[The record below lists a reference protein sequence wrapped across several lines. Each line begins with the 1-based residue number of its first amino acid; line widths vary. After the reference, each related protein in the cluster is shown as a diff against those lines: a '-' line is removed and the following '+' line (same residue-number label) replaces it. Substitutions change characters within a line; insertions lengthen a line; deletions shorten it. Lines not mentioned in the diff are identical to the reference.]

1 MTRKDHLKK
10 IVEADNAY
18 YELAQPIMSDEEYD
32 AIRSDYIEKYGSEDL
47 DYTPGQPT
55 SQSRFKHPI
64 KVTSLGK
71 VDDSDAVSFDKE
83 IERLSPLAVEPKY
96 DGITVV
102 AYPNPDGTYF
112 FVTRGDG
119 IEGDI
124 IPWFVPYTLMGKNRK
139 YAIRGEAFM
148 TQFDFEKMNEEL
160 ASSGEEPKANARNA
174 VAGILNPA
182 RKEKSPYLKYVRYIC
197 YDVVGY
203 DESEVDKL
211 DYILHETPFAPAEC
225 KVYDFS
231 MGLDFIREEI
241 TSWSNEIR
249 DEGIFPIDG
258 MVMAFNKQDGD
269 KIFGSTAHH
278 IKRKIA
284 VKSQQTAI
292 STTLRK
298 VEWQLGKTGAL
309 TPVAVFDP
317 IEILGSTVN
326 RASLS
331 NPEEIKRLRLNIG
344 DTIGVI
350 KAREIIPKV
359 VLNESDKDSN
369 IEIPKSCP
377 SCEKELEEDG
387 PIIKC
392 VNPYCREKIVQKI
405 CFIAGKKVLDIPGL
419 SEETARKIVNSL
431 SDNTIGI
438 FKERIIFVL
447 TYDQILRLPGF
458 AEKSARSLH
467 NSIDNAK
474 KDVTFPRF
482 IKALCVDGIG
492 EDVGKI
498 LSKKY
503 NDIFEMELSLSPYS
517 TNLSQA
523 KESLKSVDGIGE
535 KTADVLTSE
544 TFWKSAACLYEFIKP
559 VYESRETKTM
569 NDKING
575 KIFTLTGKMP
585 LTRDEYVRKIE
596 QNGGKVVSSVSGK
609 TDFLVIADPNSTS
622 TKAKKARDLG
632 VKLISPEELE
642 KMIG

>member
-32 AIRSDYIEKYGSEDL
+32 ALRSDYIEKYGSEDL
-47 DYTPGQPT
+47 NYTPGQAV

-64 KVTSLGK
+64 EVTSLGK
-71 VDDSDAVSFDKE
+71 VDDSDVESFDKE

-102 AYPNPDGTYF
+102 AYPNSDGTYF
-112 FVTRGDG
+112 FVTRGSNG

-124 IPWFVPYTLMGKNRK
+124 LPWFIPYKPAGKNRE

-148 TQFDFEKMNEEL
+148 TQLGFEKMNKEL
-160 ASSGEEPKANARNA
+160 VLNGEEPKANARNA

-225 KVYDFS
+225 KVYDIS

-284 VKSQQTAI
+284 VKSQQTATL
-292 STTLRK
+292 TTLRSI
-298 VEWQLGKTGAL
+298 EWQLGKTGAL

-317 IEILGSTVN
+317 IEILGSTVS

-331 NPEEIKRLRLNIG
+331 NPEEIKRLGLKIG
-344 DTIGVI
+344 DEIGVI

-359 VLNESDKDSN
+359 VLSHGGGDT
-369 IEIPKSCP
+369 EIIVPHKCP
-377 SCEKELEEDG
+377 SCNESLTTVG
-387 PIIKC
+387 PAIKC
-392 VNPYCREKIVQKI
+392 HNPACKEKIVQRI
-405 CFIAGKKVLDIPGL
+405 CFIAGKKVLDIRGL
-419 SEETARKIVNSL
+419 SEETARKIVSSVDDL
-431 SDNTIGI
+431 VL
-438 FKERIIFVL
+438 KEYREKIIFML
-447 TYDQILRLPGF
+447 GLPNIEKLPGF
-458 AEKSARSLH
+458 AKKSAKSLYEE
-467 NSIDNAK
+467 IQNAK
-474 KDVTFPRF
+474 EVSFPRF
-482 IKALCVDGIG
+482 IKALCIDGIG
-492 EDVGKI
+492 EDVGEI
-498 LSKKY
+498 LSEKY
-503 NDIFEMELSLSPYS
+503 SDIHEMEKDLSPEFSDSLSAI
-517 TNLSQA
+517 NRL
-523 KESLKSVDGIGE
+523 ESLNGIGR
-535 KTADVLTSE
+535 KTAEIIASTEFWEAASSLNNFVTVVNNNVSTTKE
-544 TFWKSAACLYEFIKP
+544 GGSMTGKTFA
-559 VYESRETKTM
+559 
-569 NDKING
+569 
-575 KIFTLTGKMP
+575 LTGKMP

-596 QNGGKVVSSVSGK
+596 QSGGKVASSVSGK

>member
-47 DYTPGQPT
+47 DYTPGQPM

-124 IPWFVPYTLMGKNRK
+124 LPWFIPYKPAGKNRE

-148 TQFDFEKMNEEL
+148 TQLDFEKMNKEL
-160 ASSGEEPKANARNA
+160 VLNGEEPKANARNA

-203 DESEVDKL
+203 DESEVGKL

-225 KVYDFS
+225 KVYDIS
-231 MGLDFIREEI
+231 IGLDFIREEI

-284 VKSQQTAI
+284 VKSQQTATL
-292 STTLRK
+292 TTLRSI
-298 VEWQLGKTGAL
+298 EWQLGKTGAL

-317 IEILGSTVN
+317 IEILGSTVS

-331 NPEEIKRLRLNIG
+331 NPEEIKRLGLKIG
-344 DTIGVI
+344 DEIGVI

-359 VLNESDKDSN
+359 VLSHGGGDT
-369 IEIPKSCP
+369 EIIVPHKCP
-377 SCEKELEEDG
+377 SCNESLTTVG
-387 PIIKC
+387 PAIKC
-392 VNPYCREKIVQKI
+392 HNPACKEKIVQRI
-405 CFIAGKKVLDIPGL
+405 CFIAGKKVLDIRGL
-419 SEETARKIVNSL
+419 SEETARKIVSSVDDL
-431 SDNTIGI
+431 VL
-438 FKERIIFVL
+438 KEYREKIIFML
-447 TYDQILRLPGF
+447 GLPNIEKLPGF
-458 AEKSARSLH
+458 AKKSAKSLYEE
-467 NSIDNAK
+467 IQNAK
-474 KDVTFPRF
+474 EVSFPRF
-482 IKALCVDGIG
+482 IKALCIDGIG
-492 EDVGKI
+492 EDVGEI
-498 LSKKY
+498 LSEKY
-503 NDIFEMELSLSPYS
+503 SDIHEMEKDLSPEFSDSLSAI
-517 TNLSQA
+517 NRL
-523 KESLKSVDGIGE
+523 ESLNGIGR
-535 KTADVLTSE
+535 KTAEIIASTEFWEAASSLNNFVTVVNNNVSTTKE
-544 TFWKSAACLYEFIKP
+544 GGSITGKTFA
-559 VYESRETKTM
+559 
-569 NDKING
+569 
-575 KIFTLTGKMP
+575 LTGKMP

-596 QNGGKVVSSVSGK
+596 QSGGKVASSVSGK

>member
-124 IPWFVPYTLMGKNRK
+124 LPWFIPYKPAGKNRE

-148 TQFDFEKMNEEL
+148 TQLGFEKMNKEL
-160 ASSGEEPKANARNA
+160 VLNGEEPKANARNA

-284 VKSQQTAI
+284 VKSQQTATL
-292 STTLRK
+292 TTLRSI
-298 VEWQLGKTGAL
+298 EWQLGKTGAL

-317 IEILGSTVN
+317 IEILGSTVS

-331 NPEEIKRLRLNIG
+331 NPEEIKRLGLKIG
-344 DTIGVI
+344 DEIGVI

-359 VLNESDKDSN
+359 VLSHGGGDT
-369 IEIPKSCP
+369 EIIVPHKCP
-377 SCEKELEEDG
+377 SCNESLTTVG
-387 PIIKC
+387 PAIKC
-392 VNPYCREKIVQKI
+392 HNPACKKKIVQRI
-405 CFIAGKKVLDIPGL
+405 CFIAGKKVLDIRWL
-419 SEETARKIVNSL
+419 SEETARKIVSSVDDL
-431 SDNTIGI
+431 VL
-438 FKERIIFVL
+438 KEYREKIIFML
-447 TYDQILRLPGF
+447 GLPNIEKLPGF
-458 AEKSARSLH
+458 AKKSAKSLYKE
-467 NSIDNAK
+467 IQNAK
-474 KDVTFPRF
+474 EVSFPRF
-482 IKALCVDGIG
+482 IKALCIDGIG
-492 EDVGKI
+492 EDVGEI
-498 LSKKY
+498 LSEKY
-503 NDIFEMELSLSPYS
+503 SDIHEMEKDLSPEFSDSLSAI
-517 TNLSQA
+517 NRL
-523 KESLKSVDGIGE
+523 ESLNGIGR
-535 KTADVLTSE
+535 KTAEIIASTEFWEAASSLNNFVTVVNNNVSTTKE
-544 TFWKSAACLYEFIKP
+544 GGSMTGKTFA
-559 VYESRETKTM
+559 
-569 NDKING
+569 
-575 KIFTLTGKMP
+575 LTGKMP

-596 QNGGKVVSSVSGK
+596 QSGGKVASSVSGK

>member
-1 MTRKDHLKK
+1 MTREEQLRK
-10 IVEADNAY
+10 IKEADAVY
-18 YELAQPIMSDEEYD
+18 FDGDTPIMSDQEYD
-32 AIRSDYIEKYGSEDL
+32 ALRNNYIEKYDSTDL
-47 DYTPGQPT
+47 DYVPGGTT
-55 SQSRFKHPI
+55 SDSRFKHPI
-64 KVTSLGK
+64 EVTSLGK
-71 VDDSDAVSFDKE
+71 VDDNDIASFDKE
-83 IERLSPLAVEPKY
+83 IKRLSPLVVEPKY

-112 FVTRGDG
+112 FVTRGNG

-124 IPWFVPYTLMGKNRK
+124 IPWFIQYTPTGKNRK

-148 TQFDFEKMNEEL
+148 TQASFERMNEEL
-160 ASSGEEPKANARNA
+160 ILNGEEPKANARNA

-182 RKEKSPYLKYVRYIC
+182 RKEKSPYLRYVRYLC
-197 YDVVGY
+197 YDVIGY

-211 DYILHETPFAPAEC
+211 DYILEETPFMPT
-225 KVYDFS
+225 KYRVYDID
-231 MGLDFIREEI
+231 MGTDFIREEI
-241 TSWSNEIR
+241 DSWAKMIR
-249 DEGIFPIDG
+249 ENNQYPIDG

-284 VKSQQTAI
+284 IKSQQDAAFTV
-292 STTLRK
+292 LRK
-298 VEWQLGKTGAL
+298 IEWQLGKTGAL

-317 IEILGSTVN
+317 IEILGSTVS

-331 NPEEIKRLRLNIG
+331 NPEEIKRLNLNIG
-344 DTIGVI
+344 DTVGVI
-350 KAREIIPKV
+350 KAREIIPKII
-359 VLNESDKDSN
+359 LNESDKNSN
-369 IEIPKSCP
+369 IEIPKLCP
-377 SCEKELEEDG
+377 SCGNKLIEDG
-387 PIIKC
+387 PAIKC
-392 VNPYCREKIVQKI
+392 KNPCCREKIVQKI
-405 CFIAGKKVLDIPGL
+405 CFITGKKVLDIPGL

-431 SDNTIGI
+431 SDNTISI

-447 TYDQILRLPGF
+447 TYDQILNLPGF

-474 KDVTFPRF
+474 KNVTFPRF

-503 NDIFEMELSLSPYS
+503 NDIFEMELRLSPYS
-517 TNLSQA
+517 TDVSRA

-559 VYESRETKTM
+559 IYEPRRTQTM
-569 NDKING
+569 SNEING
-575 KIFTLTGKMP
+575 KTFALTGKMP

-596 QNGGKVVSSVSGK
+596 QSGGKVVSSVSGK
-609 TDFLVIADPNSTS
+609 TDFLVIADTNSTS
-622 TKAKKARDLG
+622 TKATKARDLG

-642 KMIG
+642 NMIG

>member
-1 MTRKDHLKK
+1 MTRSEHLKR
-10 IVEADNAY
+10 IVEADKAY
-18 YELAQPIMSDEEYD
+18 YELARPIMSDEEYD
-32 AIRSDYIEKYGSEDL
+32 ALRSDYIEKYGSEDL
-47 DYTPGQPT
+47 DYTPGQT
-55 SQSRFKHPI
+55 ISQSRFKHPI
-64 KVTSLGK
+64 EVTSLGK
-71 VDDSDAVSFDKE
+71 VDDSDTVSFDKE

-102 AYPNPDGTYF
+102 AYPNPDGTYS

-124 IPWFVPYTLMGKNRK
+124 LPWFIPYKPAGKNRE

-148 TQFDFEKMNEEL
+148 TQLDFEKMNKEL
-160 ASSGEEPKANARNA
+160 ASNGEGLKANARNA
-174 VAGILNPA
+174 VAGILNPT
-182 RKEKSPYLKYVRYIC
+182 RKEKSPYLKYVRYVC
-197 YDVVGY
+197 YDVIGY

-211 DYILHETPFAPAEC
+211 DYILYETPFTPTDYR
-225 KVYDFS
+225 VYDVS

-241 TSWSNEIR
+241 TSWSNEIKN
-249 DEGIFPIDG
+249 EGTYPIDG

-292 STTLRK
+292 STILRK
-298 VEWQLGKTGAL
+298 VEWQLGKTGVL

-317 IEILGSTVN
+317 VEILGSTVS

-331 NPEEIKRLRLNIG
+331 NPEEIKRLGLKIG
-344 DTIGVI
+344 DKIGVI

-359 VLNESDKDSN
+359 VLNHGGGDIGIKVSN
-369 IEIPKSCP
+369 KCP
-377 SCEKELEEDG
+377 SCGDELVEDG
-387 PIIKC
+387 PAIKC
-392 VNPYCREKIVQKI
+392 KNPCCREKIVQKI

-419 SEETARKIVNSL
+419 SEETARKIVSSL

-447 TYDQILRLPGF
+447 TYNQILNLPGF
-458 AEKSARSLH
+458 AEKSARSLY

-482 IKALCVDGIG
+482 IKTLCIDGIG

-517 TNLSQA
+517 TNMLRA

-535 KTADVLTSE
+535 KMADVLTSE

-559 VYESRETKTM
+559 VYESRETQTM
-569 NDKING
+569 NNKING
-575 KIFTLTGKMP
+575 KVFALTGKMP
-585 LTRDEYVRKIE
+585 LPRSEYASRIE
-596 QNGGKVVSSVSGK
+596 QNGGKVASSVSGK

-622 TKAKKARDLG
+622 TKATKARDLG

-642 KMIG
+642 NMIG